1 LAIKFFSGV
10 ALQKNLASVIFLQS
24 HFYILGCSY
33 YFQQTLNIR
42 ESMKNRIITTCIV
55 VGAGICG
62 LIAADALQ
70 RSGVKII
77 VLDKGRGVGGRLA
90 TRRIQNGTFDHGAQY
105 FTVRDNR
112 FFSIVQEWLAAGIV
126 QEWSRNFLTSAGLCS
141 DESEPRYYGVG
152 GMTSIA
158 KYLARN
164 IDVQLNER
172 VVRISAH
179 ENLWYVETESGK
191 IYQAESL
198 ILTPPVPQ
206 SLELVKRSGIPI
218 PIKEKRL
225 LEAVTYLPCL
235 GVLALLDRASKIPSP
250 GGLWLYDGPV
260 LWIAD
265 NQQKGVSKAPAVTI
279 HANPA
284 FSRTYWD
291 ADDQAIIHEL
301 LTYASPWL
309 GASVIT
315 AEIKRWRYSAPDSF
329 VPEPCLFLAK
339 PLPLLFA
346 GDAFVSPCV
355 EGAVLSGLAAAEY
368 LLAEI
373 RAAQV

>member
-1 LAIKFFSGV
+1 
-10 ALQKNLASVIFLQS
+10 
-24 HFYILGCSY
+24 
-33 YFQQTLNIR
+33 
-42 ESMKNRIITTCIV
+42 MKKRIVTTCII

-70 RSGVKII
+70 RAGVKVT

-105 FTVRDNR
+105 FTVRDSR
-112 FFSIVQEWLAAGIV
+112 FFSIVEEWLAAGIV
-126 QEWSRNFLTSAGLCS
+126 EEWSRSFLTSAGPCS
-141 DESEPRYYGVG
+141 DESEPRYYGIG
-152 GMTSIA
+152 GMTGIA

-164 IDVQLNER
+164 IDVRLNEQ
-172 VVRISAH
+172 VVLLSARQ
-179 ENLWYVETESGK
+179 NLWYVETESGNT
-191 IYQAESL
+191 YQAESL

-206 SLELVKRSGIPI
+206 SLELVKHSGIPI
-218 PIKEKRL
+218 PIREKRL

-235 GVLALLDRASKIPSP
+235 GVLALLDSASKIPSP
-250 GGLWLYDGPV
+250 GGLWFYDSPV
-260 LWIAD
+260 LWIGD

-284 FSRTYWD
+284 FSRAYWT
-291 ADDQAIIHEL
+291 ADDQAIMHEL
-301 LTYASPWL
+301 LTHASPWL
-309 GASVIT
+309 GASVVS

-329 VPEPCLFLAK
+329 VPEPCIFLAE

-355 EGAVLSGLAAAEY
+355 EGAVLSGLAAAEH

-373 RAAQV
+373 RAARV